1 MSLVQIGIAFCFI
14 VALVAMRKERTVI
27 NPLSVFCFV
36 WMAVLFFST
45 NTTRLDYPQNETIE
59 WIVIG
64 VVAYTLG
71 YIFQRS
77 SKIHFT
83 FGKWTSLR
91 DQIAVPRYKVLI
103 CCAIVCM
110 LFFLRDLILVF
121 LNGGSFNLRYIQQF
135 LRSGD
140 YTVMSS
146 PIENAINLLFI
157 QPISFALPAICAV
170 DIFYGAKNKRLI
182 IITVLMLLF
191 KMMSTANR
199 SGFLLLFI
207 YILIAGLIF
216 IRNRHSSNFKNNRLL
231 KRYKYLLFGIIIVA
245 GLVLVI
251 TTISRGVD
259 LSTNIYLNLAIP
271 PRMFE
276 IWSKKVQEAG
286 LQGYGET
293 SFMGFLF
300 PVKYIFNNVL
310 KIWDATNINAVYNM
324 IQLTDVQWVWPGPKI
339 TANAYVSMFWNLYT
353 DFRYEGI
360 LVGSFLY
367 GTISAQ
373 SFWNAIR
380 TNNPRM
386 LSVFCLI
393 LYSVLYSFVR
403 FQFSDSRFVLAIIF
417 ISFFAYKK
425 NYKLDAI

>member
-14 VALVAMRKERTVI
+14 VALVAMREERTVI

-45 NTTRLDYPQNETIE
+45 NTTRLDYPQNETIG
-59 WIVIG
+59 WIIIG

-71 YIFQRS
+71 YIFQRIL
-77 SKIHFT
+77 KIRFT
-83 FGKWTSLR
+83 FGSWTTLR
-91 DQIAVPRYKVLI
+91 DQVAIPRYKLLLF
-103 CCAIVCM
+103 CASVCM

-135 LRSGD
+135 LRSSD
-140 YTVMSS
+140 YTIVSN
-146 PIENAINLLFI
+146 PIENTINLLFI
-157 QPISFALPAICAV
+157 QPIAFALPAICAV
-170 DIFYGAKNKRLI
+170 DIFYGEKNKHLI
-182 IITVLMLLF
+182 TITVLMLLF

-207 YILIAGLIF
+207 YILIVGLIF
-216 IRNRHSSNFKNNRLL
+216 IRNSRSLSFKNNRLL
-231 KRYKYLLFGIIIVA
+231 KRYKYLLLAIVIIA
-245 GLVLVI
+245 SLVLVI

-276 IWSKKVQEAG
+276 IWSKTVQEVE
-286 LQGYGET
+286 LHGYGEA
-293 SFMGFLF
+293 SLMGFLF
-300 PVKYIFNNVL
+300 PIKYIFNNIL
-310 KIWDATNINAVYNM
+310 KIWGATNINAVYNM

-353 DFRYEGI
+353 DFRYGGI

-425 NYKLDAI
+425 DYKL

>member
-14 VALVAMRKERTVI
+14 VALVAMREERTVI

-45 NTTRLDYPQNETIE
+45 NTTRLDYPQNETIG
-59 WIVIG
+59 WIIIG

-71 YIFQRS
+71 YIFQRIL
-77 SKIHFT
+77 KIRFT
-83 FGKWTSLR
+83 FGSWTTLR
-91 DQIAVPRYKVLI
+91 DQVAIPRYKLLLF
-103 CCAIVCM
+103 CASVCM

-135 LRSGD
+135 LRSSD
-140 YTVMSS
+140 YTIVSN
-146 PIENAINLLFI
+146 PIENTINLLFI
-157 QPISFALPAICAV
+157 QPIAFALPAICAV
-170 DIFYGAKNKRLI
+170 DIFYGEKNKHLI
-182 IITVLMLLF
+182 TITVLMLLF

-207 YILIAGLIF
+207 YILIVGLIF
-216 IRNRHSSNFKNNRLL
+216 IRNSRSLSFKNNRLL
-231 KRYKYLLFGIIIVA
+231 KRYKYLLLAIVIIA
-245 GLVLVI
+245 SLVLVI

-259 LSTNIYLNLAIP
+259 LSTNIYLNLTIP

-276 IWSKKVQEAG
+276 IWSKTVQEVE
-286 LQGYGET
+286 LHGYGEA
-293 SFMGFLF
+293 SLMGFLF
-300 PVKYIFNNVL
+300 PIKYIFNNIL
-310 KIWDATNINAVYNM
+310 KIWGATNINAVYNM

-353 DFRYEGI
+353 DFRYGGI
-360 LVGSFLY
+360 LFGSFLY

-380 TNNPRM
+380 TNNSRM

-425 NYKLDAI
+425 DYKL

>member
-14 VALVAMRKERTVI
+14 VALVAMREERTVI

-45 NTTRLDYPQNETIE
+45 NTTRLDYPQNETIG
-59 WIVIG
+59 WIIIG

-71 YIFQRS
+71 YIFQRIL
-77 SKIHFT
+77 KIRFT
-83 FGKWTSLR
+83 FGSWATLR
-91 DQIAVPRYKVLI
+91 DQVAIPRYKLLLF
-103 CCAIVCM
+103 CASVCM

-135 LRSGD
+135 LRSSD
-140 YTVMSS
+140 YTIVSN
-146 PIENAINLLFI
+146 PIENTINLLFI
-157 QPISFALPAICAV
+157 QPIAFALPAICAV
-170 DIFYGAKNKRLI
+170 DIFYGEKNKHLI
-182 IITVLMLLF
+182 TITVLMLLF

-207 YILIAGLIF
+207 YILIVGLIF
-216 IRNRHSSNFKNNRLL
+216 IRNSRSLSFKNNRLL
-231 KRYKYLLFGIIIVA
+231 KRYKYLLLAIVIIA
-245 GLVLVI
+245 SLVLVI

-259 LSTNIYLNLAIP
+259 LSTNIYLNLTIP

-276 IWSKKVQEAG
+276 IWSKTVQEVE
-286 LQGYGET
+286 LHGYGEA
-293 SFMGFLF
+293 SLMGFLF
-300 PVKYIFNNVL
+300 PIKYIFNNIL
-310 KIWDATNINAVYNM
+310 KIWGATNINAVYNM

-353 DFRYEGI
+353 DFRYGGI

-425 NYKLDAI
+425 DYKL

>member
-14 VALVAMRKERTVI
+14 VALVAMREERTVI

-45 NTTRLDYPQNETIE
+45 NTTRLDYPQNETIG
-59 WIVIG
+59 WIIIG

-71 YIFQRS
+71 YIFQRIL
-77 SKIHFT
+77 KIRFT
-83 FGKWTSLR
+83 FGSWATLR
-91 DQIAVPRYKVLI
+91 DQVAIPRYKLLLF
-103 CCAIVCM
+103 CASVCM

-135 LRSGD
+135 LRSSD
-140 YTVMSS
+140 YTIVSN
-146 PIENAINLLFI
+146 PIENTINLLFI
-157 QPISFALPAICAV
+157 QPIAFALPAICAV
-170 DIFYGAKNKRLI
+170 DIFYGEKNKHLI
-182 IITVLMLLF
+182 TITVLMLLF

-207 YILIAGLIF
+207 YILIVGLIF
-216 IRNRHSSNFKNNRLL
+216 IRNSRSLSFKNNRLL
-231 KRYKYLLFGIIIVA
+231 KRYKYLLLAIVIIA
-245 GLVLVI
+245 SLVLVI

-259 LSTNIYLNLAIP
+259 LSTNIYLNLTIP

-276 IWSKKVQEAG
+276 IWSKTVQEVE
-286 LQGYGET
+286 LHGYGEA
-293 SFMGFLF
+293 SLMGFLF
-300 PVKYIFNNVL
+300 PIKYIFNNIL
-310 KIWDATNINAVYNM
+310 KIWGATNINAVYNM

-353 DFRYEGI
+353 DFRYGGI

-373 SFWNAIR
+373 SFWTAIR

-425 NYKLDAI
+425 DYKL

>member
-14 VALVAMRKERTVI
+14 VALVAMREERTVI

-45 NTTRLDYPQNETIE
+45 NTTRLDYPQNETIG
-59 WIVIG
+59 WIIIG

-71 YIFQRS
+71 YIFQRIL
-77 SKIHFT
+77 KIRFT
-83 FGKWTSLR
+83 FGSWTTLR
-91 DQIAVPRYKVLI
+91 DQVAIPRYKLLLF
-103 CCAIVCM
+103 CASVCM

-135 LRSGD
+135 LRSSD
-140 YTVMSS
+140 YTIVSN
-146 PIENAINLLFI
+146 PIENTINLLFI
-157 QPISFALPAICAV
+157 QPIAFALPAICAV
-170 DIFYGAKNKRLI
+170 DIFYGEKNKHLI
-182 IITVLMLLF
+182 TITVLMLLF

-207 YILIAGLIF
+207 YILIVGLIF
-216 IRNRHSSNFKNNRLL
+216 IRNSRSLSFKNNRLL
-231 KRYKYLLFGIIIVA
+231 KRYKYLLLAIVIIA
-245 GLVLVI
+245 SLVLVI

-259 LSTNIYLNLAIP
+259 LSTNIYLNLTIP

-276 IWSKKVQEAG
+276 IWSKTVQEVE
-286 LQGYGET
+286 LHGYGEA
-293 SFMGFLF
+293 SLMGFLF
-300 PVKYIFNNVL
+300 PIKYIFNNIL

-353 DFRYEGI
+353 DFRYGGI

-425 NYKLDAI
+425 DYKL

>member
-14 VALVAMRKERTVI
+14 VALVAMREERTVI

-45 NTTRLDYPQNETIE
+45 NTTRLDYPQNETIG
-59 WIVIG
+59 WIIIG

-71 YIFQRS
+71 YIFQRIL
-77 SKIHFT
+77 KIRFT
-83 FGKWTSLR
+83 FGSWTTLR
-91 DQIAVPRYKVLI
+91 DQVAIPRYKLLLF
-103 CCAIVCM
+103 CASVCM

-135 LRSGD
+135 LRSSD
-140 YTVMSS
+140 YTIVSN
-146 PIENAINLLFI
+146 PIENTINLLFI
-157 QPISFALPAICAV
+157 QPIAFALPAICAV
-170 DIFYGAKNKRLI
+170 DIFYGEKNKRLI
-182 IITVLMLLF
+182 TITVLMLLF

-207 YILIAGLIF
+207 YILIVGLIF
-216 IRNRHSSNFKNNRLL
+216 IRNSRSLSFKNNRLL
-231 KRYKYLLFGIIIVA
+231 KRYKYLLLAIVIIA
-245 GLVLVI
+245 SLVLVI

-259 LSTNIYLNLAIP
+259 LSTNIYLDLAIP

-276 IWSKKVQEAG
+276 IWSKTVQEVE
-286 LQGYGET
+286 LHGYGEA
-293 SFMGFLF
+293 SLMGFLF
-300 PVKYIFNNVL
+300 PIKYIFNNIL
-310 KIWDATNINAVYNM
+310 KIWGATNINAVYNM

-353 DFRYEGI
+353 DFRYGGI

-425 NYKLDAI
+425 DYKL

>member
-14 VALVAMRKERTVI
+14 VALVAMREERTVI

-45 NTTRLDYPQNETIE
+45 NTTRLDYPQNETIG
-59 WIVIG
+59 WIIIG

-71 YIFQRS
+71 YIFQRIL
-77 SKIHFT
+77 KIRFT
-83 FGKWTSLR
+83 FGSWATLR
-91 DQIAVPRYKVLI
+91 DQVAIPRYKLLLF
-103 CCAIVCM
+103 CASVCM

-135 LRSGD
+135 LRSSD
-140 YTVMSS
+140 YTIVSN
-146 PIENAINLLFI
+146 PIENTINLLFI
-157 QPISFALPAICAV
+157 QPIAFALPAICAV
-170 DIFYGAKNKRLI
+170 DIFYGEKNKHLI
-182 IITVLMLLF
+182 TITVLMLLF

-207 YILIAGLIF
+207 YILIVGLIF
-216 IRNRHSSNFKNNRLL
+216 IRNSRSLSFKNNRLL
-231 KRYKYLLFGIIIVA
+231 KRYKYLLLAIVIIA
-245 GLVLVI
+245 SLVLVI

-276 IWSKKVQEAG
+276 IWSKTVQEVE
-286 LQGYGET
+286 LHGYGET
-293 SFMGFLF
+293 SLMGFLL
-300 PVKYIFNNVL
+300 PIKYIFNNIL

-353 DFRYEGI
+353 DFRYGGI

-425 NYKLDAI
+425 DYKL

>member
-64 VVAYTLG
+64 VAAYTLG

-91 DQIAVPRYKVLI
+91 DQVAVPRYKVLI

-182 IITVLMLLF
+182 TITVLMLLF

-216 IRNRHSSNFKNNRLL
+216 IRNRHFSNFKNNRLL

-271 PRMFE
+271 PRMFD
-276 IWSKKVQEAG
+276 
-286 LQGYGET
+286 
-293 SFMGFLF
+293 
-300 PVKYIFNNVL
+300 NVL

-425 NYKLDAI
+425 DYKLDAI

>member
-14 VALVAMRKERTVI
+14 VALVAMREERTVI

-45 NTTRLDYPQNETIE
+45 NTTRLDYPQNETIG
-59 WIVIG
+59 WIIIG

-71 YIFQRS
+71 YIFQRIL
-77 SKIHFT
+77 KIRFT
-83 FGKWTSLR
+83 FGSWTTLR
-91 DQIAVPRYKVLI
+91 DQVAIPRYKLLLF
-103 CCAIVCM
+103 CASVCM

-135 LRSGD
+135 LRSSD
-140 YTVMSS
+140 YTIVSN
-146 PIENAINLLFI
+146 PIENTINLLFI
-157 QPISFALPAICAV
+157 QPIAFALPAICAV
-170 DIFYGAKNKRLI
+170 DIFYGEKNKHLI
-182 IITVLMLLF
+182 TITVLMLLF

-207 YILIAGLIF
+207 YILIVGLIF
-216 IRNRHSSNFKNNRLL
+216 IRNSRSLSFKNNRLL
-231 KRYKYLLFGIIIVA
+231 KRYKYLLLAIVIIA
-245 GLVLVI
+245 SLVLVI

-276 IWSKKVQEAG
+276 IWSKTVQEVE
-286 LQGYGET
+286 LHGYGEA
-293 SFMGFLF
+293 SLMGFLF
-300 PVKYIFNNVL
+300 PIKYIFNNIL
-310 KIWDATNINAVYNM
+310 KIWGATNINAVYNM

-353 DFRYEGI
+353 DFRYGGI
-360 LVGSFLY
+360 LFGSFLY

-380 TNNPRM
+380 TNNSRM

-425 NYKLDAI
+425 DYKL

>member
-14 VALVAMRKERTVI
+14 VALVAMREERTVI

-45 NTTRLDYPQNETIE
+45 NTTRLDYPQNETIG
-59 WIVIG
+59 WIIIG

-71 YIFQRS
+71 YIFQRIL
-77 SKIHFT
+77 KIRFT
-83 FGKWTSLR
+83 FESWTTLR
-91 DQIAVPRYKVLI
+91 DQVAIPRYKLLLF
-103 CCAIVCM
+103 CASVCM

-135 LRSGD
+135 LRSSD
-140 YTVMSS
+140 YTIVSN
-146 PIENAINLLFI
+146 PIENTINLLFI
-157 QPISFALPAICAV
+157 QPIAFALPAICAV
-170 DIFYGAKNKRLI
+170 DIFYGEKNKHLI
-182 IITVLMLLF
+182 TITVLMLLF

-207 YILIAGLIF
+207 YILIVGLIF
-216 IRNRHSSNFKNNRLL
+216 IRNSRSLSFKNNRLL
-231 KRYKYLLFGIIIVA
+231 KRYKYLLLAIVIIA
-245 GLVLVI
+245 SLVLVI

-259 LSTNIYLNLAIP
+259 LSTNIYLNLTIP

-276 IWSKKVQEAG
+276 IWSKTVQEVE
-286 LQGYGET
+286 LHGYGEA
-293 SFMGFLF
+293 SLMGFLF
-300 PVKYIFNNVL
+300 PIKYIFNNIL
-310 KIWDATNINAVYNM
+310 KIWGATNINAVYNM

-353 DFRYEGI
+353 DFRYGGI
-360 LVGSFLY
+360 LFGSFLY

-425 NYKLDAI
+425 DYKL

>member
-14 VALVAMRKERTVI
+14 VALVAMREERTVI

-45 NTTRLDYPQNETIE
+45 NTTRLDYPQNETIG
-59 WIVIG
+59 WIIIG

-71 YIFQRS
+71 YIFQRIL
-77 SKIHFT
+77 KIRFT
-83 FGKWTSLR
+83 FGSWATLR
-91 DQIAVPRYKVLI
+91 DQVAIPRYKLLLF
-103 CCAIVCM
+103 CASVCM

-135 LRSGD
+135 LRSSD
-140 YTVMSS
+140 YTIVSN
-146 PIENAINLLFI
+146 PIENTINLLFI
-157 QPISFALPAICAV
+157 QPIAFALPAICAV
-170 DIFYGAKNKRLI
+170 DIFYGEKNKHLI
-182 IITVLMLLF
+182 TITVLMLLF

-207 YILIAGLIF
+207 YILIVGLIF
-216 IRNRHSSNFKNNRLL
+216 IRNSRSLSFKNNRLL
-231 KRYKYLLFGIIIVA
+231 KRYKYLLLAIVIIA
-245 GLVLVI
+245 SLVLVI

-276 IWSKKVQEAG
+276 IWSKTVQEVE
-286 LQGYGET
+286 LHGYGEA
-293 SFMGFLF
+293 SLMGFLL
-300 PVKYIFNNVL
+300 PIKYIFNNIL

-353 DFRYEGI
+353 DFRYGGI

-425 NYKLDAI
+425 DYKL

>member
-14 VALVAMRKERTVI
+14 VALVAMREERTVI

-45 NTTRLDYPQNETIE
+45 NTTRLDYPQNETIG
-59 WIVIG
+59 WIIIG

-71 YIFQRS
+71 YIFQRIL
-77 SKIHFT
+77 KIRFT
-83 FGKWTSLR
+83 FGSWTTLR
-91 DQIAVPRYKVLI
+91 DQVAIPRYKLLLF
-103 CCAIVCM
+103 CASVCM

-135 LRSGD
+135 LRSSD
-140 YTVMSS
+140 YTIVSN
-146 PIENAINLLFI
+146 PIENTINLLFI
-157 QPISFALPAICAV
+157 QPIAFALPAICAV
-170 DIFYGAKNKRLI
+170 DIFYGEKNKHLI
-182 IITVLMLLF
+182 TITVLMLLF

-207 YILIAGLIF
+207 YILIVGLIF
-216 IRNRHSSNFKNNRLL
+216 IRNSRSLSFKNNRLL
-231 KRYKYLLFGIIIVA
+231 KRYKYLLLAIVIIA
-245 GLVLVI
+245 SLVLVI

-259 LSTNIYLNLAIP
+259 LSTNIYLNLTIP

-276 IWSKKVQEAG
+276 IWSKTVQEVE
-286 LQGYGET
+286 LHGYGEA
-293 SFMGFLF
+293 SLMGFLF
-300 PVKYIFNNVL
+300 PIKYIFNNIL
-310 KIWDATNINAVYNM
+310 KIWGATNINAVYNM

-353 DFRYEGI
+353 DFRYGGI
-360 LVGSFLY
+360 LFGSFLY

-373 SFWNAIR
+373 SFWYAIR

-425 NYKLDAI
+425 DYKL

>member
-14 VALVAMRKERTVI
+14 VALVAMREERTVI

-45 NTTRLDYPQNETIE
+45 NTTRLDYPQNETIG
-59 WIVIG
+59 WIIIG

-71 YIFQRS
+71 YIFQRIL
-77 SKIHFT
+77 KIRFT
-83 FGKWTSLR
+83 FGSWATLR
-91 DQIAVPRYKVLI
+91 DQVAIPRYKLLLF
-103 CCAIVCM
+103 CASVCM

-135 LRSGD
+135 LRSSD
-140 YTVMSS
+140 YTIVSN
-146 PIENAINLLFI
+146 PIENTINLLFI
-157 QPISFALPAICAV
+157 QPIAFALPAICAV
-170 DIFYGAKNKRLI
+170 DIFYGEKNKHLI
-182 IITVLMLLF
+182 TITVLMLLF

-207 YILIAGLIF
+207 YILIVGLIF
-216 IRNRHSSNFKNNRLL
+216 IRNSRSLSFKNNRLL
-231 KRYKYLLFGIIIVA
+231 KRYKYLLLAIVIIA
-245 GLVLVI
+245 SLVLVI

-276 IWSKKVQEAG
+276 IWSKTVQEVE
-286 LQGYGET
+286 LHGYGET
-293 SFMGFLF
+293 SLMGFLL
-300 PVKYIFNNVL
+300 PIKYIFNNIL

-353 DFRYEGI
+353 DFRYGGI

-403 FQFSDSRFVLAIIF
+403 FQFSDSRFVLAI
-417 ISFFAYKK
+417 FAYKK
-425 NYKLDAI
+425 DYKL